1 MSSVPITDAENP
13 EEVKKD
19 TKSRNSRHKIS
30 SIESLYSAGVI
41 ESFSLSSCNGNSADS
56 EAVKK
61 LVVKNKEITELVSS
75 RLTAF
80 LYMSHR
86 CYEEGSFSSEA
97 EEEIKELKKSLDLTL
112 EQCKENQDKDSE
124 VLVKGVLEQ
133 IYSLEKEFF
142 IMKKRLVDTEKAI
155 KLTEEEKMQ
164 LKKQMRIV
172 EENANRFIY
181 ESHENTPRTL
191 CNCILA

>member
-1 MSSVPITDAENP
+1 MSNAPITNAENL

-19 TKSRNSRHKIS
+19 VRSRISRHKIS
-30 SIESLYSAGVI
+30 SIESLYSAGAI
-41 ESFSLSSCNGNSADS
+41 ESFSISSCNGNSADS

-61 LVVKNKEITELVSS
+61 VVLKNKEITDMVSS

-80 LYMSHR
+80 LYMSHK

-97 EEEIKELKKSLDLTL
+97 EEEIKDLKKSLDLKL
-112 EQCKENQDKDSE
+112 EQYKENQDKNNE

-133 IYSLEKEFF
+133 IYSLEKEFV
-142 IMKKRLVDTEKAI
+142 IMKKRLLDTETAI

-164 LKKQMRIV
+164 LKKQMSMV
-172 EENANRFIY
+172 EDTANKFIC
-181 ESHENTPRTL
+181 ESHENAPGGL
-191 CNCILA
+191 CNCVVV